1 MLTLKRLVYTLMAM
15 QHLVLTQTA
24 PLTFGDDGTI
34 RIIGSRVTLDSI
46 VHAFQYGATAEQIQA
61 SFPSLA
67 LREIYGAIAY
77 YLEHQEQVDA
87 YLQAQT
93 QAAEETRRAIESRQ
107 NSTVLRER
115 IRARRIRDAKA

>member
-1 MLTLKRLVYTLMAM
+1 MLTWGRLVYTPMAM

-34 RIIGSRVTLDSI
+34 RITGSRVTLDSI
-46 VHAFQYGATAEQIQA
+46 IHAFQHGATAEQIQD
-61 SFPSLA
+61 SFPSLT

-93 QAAEETRRAIESRQ
+93 QAADETRRAIESRQ
-107 NSTVLRER
+107 DSTVLRER
-115 IRARRIRDAKA
+115 IRARQKQDAKA